1 MLVRT
6 LLATACAI
14 ESGHLTLL
22 RGAGRGRLSKE
33 LATRRRRGARE
44 EEWTGGAT
52 TPHPTSLTAR
62 RRRLNANE

>member
-33 LATRRRRGARE
+33 LATRRRRGARGGVDRRSDNATSHFAHSSE
-44 EEWTGGAT
+44 EEAK
-52 TPHPTSLTAR
+52 R
-62 RRRLNANE
+62 